1 MFIRGAILLVV
12 KSSLSL
18 EEEEELSGRLACSQY
33 IDADYRYTDYNF
45 LYCKVPL

>member
-18 EEEEELSGRLACSQY
+18 EEEEEELSGRLACSQY

-45 LYCKVPL
+45 